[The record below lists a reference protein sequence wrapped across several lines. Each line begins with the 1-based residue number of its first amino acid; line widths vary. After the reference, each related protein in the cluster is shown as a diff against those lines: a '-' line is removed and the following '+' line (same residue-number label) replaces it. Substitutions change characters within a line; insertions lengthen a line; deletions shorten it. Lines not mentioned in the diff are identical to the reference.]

1 MRISDRQNHAIN
13 HPSFFGAAVIVKSAL
28 VVLNLSCV
36 LSLQSNNHTMLLF
49 SFSHRLWITT
59 PILLF
64 IIHIIAIVEA
74 TEREYYI
81 AAEEI
86 EWDYAPKNHDLLHD
100 LPLESSPARF
110 YTVRNET
117 RIGKVY
123 HKAMYYQYHDNE
135 FRRRAARDPAMGFIG
150 PVIRGEAGDRLR
162 ITFFNRAK
170 RRYSI
175 HPYVSDLATTSPSHV
190 VEPGEK
196 YTYIW
201 DVPVTINDT
210 RVWCYMSRA
219 DPVHDVHDGLLGPVV
234 IYPANTLQRPTPGSP
249 ERPSMLDREIFTVMT
264 ITDEN
269 MSHYIRQS
277 AEAANVPLARD
288 PGFFESNRMY
298 HINGFV
304 FNNNPSLHMYYGDR
318 VRWYILSLGL
328 GDDDPHTAHWHGATL
343 LQHGHRMDV
352 VDLMPVSFEWLDMM
366 PDNEGQWLF
375 HCHVT
380 QHFDAGMSAFYQVEK
395 LEYNGAEGWDED
407 EG

>member
-1 MRISDRQNHAIN
+1 
-13 HPSFFGAAVIVKSAL
+13 
-28 VVLNLSCV
+28 
-36 LSLQSNNHTMLLF
+36 MLLF
-49 SFSHRLWITT
+49 SSFHRLWVTT
-59 PILLF
+59 TILLLF
-64 IIHIIAIVEA
+64 IHVIITVEVI
-74 TEREYYI
+74 ERQYYI

-123 HKAMYYQYHDNE
+123 HKAMYHQYHDNE
-135 FRRRAARDPAMGFIG
+135 FRRRVARDPAMGFIG
-150 PVIRGEAGDRLR
+150 PVIRGEAGDRLY

-175 HPYVSDLATTSPSHV
+175 HPYVSDLATTSPSHI
-190 VEPGEK
+190 VEPGDK

-249 ERPSMLDREIFTVMT
+249 ERPFMLDREIFTVMT

-277 AEAANVPLARD
+277 AETANVPLARD